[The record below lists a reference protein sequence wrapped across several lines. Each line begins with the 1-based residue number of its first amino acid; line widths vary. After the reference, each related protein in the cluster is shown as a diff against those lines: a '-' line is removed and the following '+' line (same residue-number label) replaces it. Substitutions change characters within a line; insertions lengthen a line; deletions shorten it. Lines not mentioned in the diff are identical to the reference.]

1 MNPPTH
7 EMPMTEERVQRYALA
22 RQLRALV
29 DTPAWRW
36 WEARLQ
42 AHIDEARDLTLH
54 SRTVDQ
60 GQEALR
66 RWQVSD
72 EVVSSI
78 RYEIS
83 AILQE
88 FQQDFENDV
97 PPLRYDGDPRYAHE
111 I

>member
-1 MNPPTH
+1 MNPPSR

-22 RQLRALV
+22 RQLRTLV

-54 SRTVDQ
+54 SRTADQ

-66 RWQVSD
+66 RWQVTD
-72 EVVSSI
+72 EVISSI
-78 RYEIS
+78 RYEIQ

-88 FQQDFENDV
+88 FQQELENDIES
-97 PPLRYDGDPRYAHE
+97 LGRMNYG
-111 I
+111 